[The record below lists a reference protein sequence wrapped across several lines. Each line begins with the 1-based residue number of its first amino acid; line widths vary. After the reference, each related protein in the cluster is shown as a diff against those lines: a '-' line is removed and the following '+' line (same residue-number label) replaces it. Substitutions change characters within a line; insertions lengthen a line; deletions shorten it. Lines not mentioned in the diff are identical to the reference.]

1 MNVKFELFILV
12 IVDVEEILI
21 KENEVLLI
29 NFLLILE
36 LIW

>member
-21 KENEVLLI
+21 KENELLLI

-36 LIW
+36 LI